1 MQTTRKRII
10 LMLLTIVLS
19 VSGSMVTYAQTS
31 TEALHN
37 AKEELAEKQSLVE
50 QKAQEKQNVNQEIAK
65 IQQEL
70 NALNSNISKNK
81 EEMAKTQQKID
92 ATNQLIEKKKQ
103 EIVVLEDKI
112 LARKGIMKQ
121 RAVSLQ
127 QNDNINVIVNLFF
140 ESDSISEFIQRASA
154 VSTIMDADKDILTSQ
169 KADLLQI
176 EEDKKE
182 IDRQEQILLGDQ
194 SELAKQ
200 QQTLD
205 QNRQKSQQTLTVM
218 QQKYSQI
225 LKQMELAEQEK
236 AGIQSQLN
244 AIQAKMKSEQEEAKA
259 AKPRPIAS
267 KAKPAP
273 APSSNNETTGAVK
286 GKEMYVTATAY
297 SPEESGNITAAG
309 YNIGKH
315 PNMKLIAVDPRVIP
329 LGKKVWVEGYG
340 VAIAGDT
347 GGAIKGH
354 KIDVLMPTTS
364 KCIQWGRKT
373 VKIIVLD

>member
-1 MQTTRKRII
+1 MQTTNKRII
-10 LMLLTIVLS
+10 LVLLTILLT

-37 AKEELAEKQSLVE
+37 AKQELEQKQRIVE
-50 QKAQEKQNVNQEIAK
+50 QKAQEKQTVNQEIEK
-65 IQQEL
+65 IQKEL
-70 NALNSNISKNK
+70 NALYTDITKNK

-92 ATNQLIEKKKQ
+92 ATNQLIEEKKQ

-127 QNDNINVIVNLFF
+127 QTDNINVIVNLFF
-140 ESDSISEFIQRASA
+140 ESDSISDFIQRASA
-154 VSTIMDADKDILTSQ
+154 VSTLMDADKDILVAQ
-169 KADLLQI
+169 KEDLLQI

-182 IDRQEQILLGDQ
+182 IDRQEQTLIEDQ
-194 SELAKQ
+194 KELANQ

-205 QNRQKSQQTLTVM
+205 QNMQKRQQTLTVM

-225 LKQMELAEQEK
+225 LKQMALAEQEK
-236 AGIQSQLN
+236 AGIESQMKD
-244 AIQAKMKSEQEEAKA
+244 IQAKIRSEQEEAKVRTVT
-259 AKPRPIAS
+259 KT
-267 KAKPAP
+267 KPAP
-273 APSSNNETTGAVK
+273 SLDNKTNVAVK

-297 SPEESGNITAAG
+297 SPEESGNITASG

-340 VAIAGDT
+340 VAVAGDT

-354 KIDVLMPTTS
+354 KIDVLMPTRS
-364 KCIQWGRKT
+364 KCLQWGRKT

>member
-1 MQTTRKRII
+1 
-10 LMLLTIVLS
+10 
-19 VSGSMVTYAQTS
+19 MVTYAQTN
-31 TEALHN
+31 TQALHN
-37 AKEELAEKQSLVE
+37 AKQELEQKQRIVE
-50 QKAQEKQNVNQEIAK
+50 QKAQEKQNVNQEIEK

-70 NALNSNISKNK
+70 NALYTDMTKNK
-81 EEMAKTQQKID
+81 EAMAKTQQKID

-121 RAVSLQ
+121 RAVALQ
-127 QNDNINVIVNLFF
+127 QNDNVNVMINLFF
-140 ESDSISEFIQRASA
+140 ESDSISDFIQRASA
-154 VSTIMDADKDILTSQ
+154 VSALMDADKDILGSQ
-169 KADLLQI
+169 EEDLQQI
-176 EEDKKE
+176 EDDKQE
-182 IDRQEQILLGDQ
+182 IDRQEQILVTDQ
-194 SELAKQ
+194 KELEGQ
-200 QQTLD
+200 QQALD
-205 QNRQKSQQTLTVM
+205 QNMQKRQQTLTVM

-225 LKQMELAEQEK
+225 LKQMELAEQDK
-236 AGIQSQLN
+236 AGIESQMN
-244 AIQAKMKSEQEEAKA
+244 EIQAKIKSEQEEAKA
-259 AKPRPIAS
+259 RTTVA

-273 APSSNNETTGAVK
+273 SSENETNTNAKVNAKANAAIK

-297 SPEESGNITAAG
+297 SPTESFHITAAG
-309 YNIGKH
+309 YNIRKH

-340 VAIAGDT
+340 IAIAGDT

-354 KIDVLMPTTS
+354 IIDVLLPTTA

>member
-10 LMLLTIVLS
+10 LVLLTIILS

-37 AKEELAEKQSLVE
+37 AKEELAEKQKIVE
-50 QKAQEKQNVNQEIAK
+50 QKAQEKQNVNQEIVK

-70 NALNSNISKNK
+70 NALYSDITKNK

-92 ATNQLIEKKKQ
+92 ATNELIEKKKQ

-127 QNDNINVIVNLFF
+127 QTDNINVIINLFF
-140 ESDSISEFIQRASA
+140 ESDSISDFIQRASA
-154 VSTIMDADKDILTSQ
+154 VSTLMDADKDILTSQ

-182 IDRQEQILLGDQ
+182 IDRQEQILLEDQ
-194 SELAKQ
+194 EDLAKQ
-200 QQTLD
+200 QQILD
-205 QNRQKSQQTLTVM
+205 QNSQKSQQTLTVM

-225 LKQMELAEQEK
+225 LKQMALAEQEK
-236 AGIQSQLN
+236 AGIESQLSD
-244 AIQAKMKSEQEEAKA
+244 IQAKIKNEQEEAKT
-259 AKPRPIAS
+259 RTTS

-273 APSSNNETTGAVK
+273 TSNKETTAAIK

-297 SPEESGNITAAG
+297 SPEESFHITAAG
-309 YNIGKH
+309 YNIRKH

-340 VAIAGDT
+340 IAVAGDT

-354 KIDVLMPTTS
+354 KIDVLLPTTS
-364 KCIQWGRKT
+364 QCIQWGRKT

>member
-10 LMLLTIVLS
+10 LMLLTIILS

-37 AKEELAEKQSLVE
+37 AKEELAEKQRLVE
-50 QKAQEKQNVNQEIAK
+50 QKAQEKQNVNQEIVK
-65 IQQEL
+65 IQQDL
-70 NALNSNISKNK
+70 NALYSDITKNK

-92 ATNQLIEKKKQ
+92 ATNELIEKKKQ

-127 QNDNINVIVNLFF
+127 QTDNINVIINLFF
-140 ESDSISEFIQRASA
+140 ESDSISDFIQRASA
-154 VSTIMDADKDILTSQ
+154 VSTLMDADKDILTSQ

-182 IDRQEQILLGDQ
+182 IDRQEQILLEDQ
-194 SELAKQ
+194 EELAKQ
-200 QQTLD
+200 QQILD
-205 QNRQKSQQTLTVM
+205 QNSQKSQQTLTVM

-225 LKQMELAEQEK
+225 LKQMALAEQEK
-236 AGIQSQLN
+236 AGIESQLKD
-244 AIQAKMKSEQEEAKA
+244 IQAKIKSDQEEAKTRT
-259 AKPRPIAS
+259 KTRTTAS

-273 APSSNNETTGAVK
+273 TSNKETTAAIK

-297 SPEESGNITAAG
+297 SPEESFHITAAG
-309 YNIGKH
+309 YNIRKH

-340 VAIAGDT
+340 IAVAGDT

-354 KIDVLMPTTS
+354 KIDVLLPTTS
-364 KCIQWGRKT
+364 QCIQWGRKT

>member
-1 MQTTRKRII
+1 MQTTKKRII
-10 LMLLTIVLS
+10 LVLLTMILT

-37 AKEELAEKQSLVE
+37 AKQQLEQKQRVVE
-50 QKAQEKQNVNQEIAK
+50 QKAQEKQTVNQEIGK

-70 NALNSNISKNK
+70 NDLYNDITKNK
-81 EEMAKTQQKID
+81 EAMAQTQQKID

-103 EIVVLEDKI
+103 DIVVLEDKI

-127 QNDNINVIVNLFF
+127 QTDNIDVIINLFF
-140 ESDSISEFIQRASA
+140 DSDSITDFIQRASA
-154 VSTIMDADKDILTSQ
+154 VSALMDADKDILGSQ
-169 KADLLQI
+169 KKDLLQI

-182 IDRQEQILLGDQ
+182 IDRQEQILLEDQ
-194 SELAKQ
+194 KALANQ

-205 QNRQKSQQTLTVM
+205 QNMQKRQQALTVM

-225 LKQMELAEQEK
+225 LKQMALAEQEK
-236 AGIQSQLN
+236 AGIESQMKD
-244 AIQAKMKSEQEEAKA
+244 IQAKIKQEQDAAKA
-259 AKPRPIAS
+259 RTVS
-267 KAKPAP
+267 KTKPA
-273 APSSNNETTGAVK
+273 ATEENETNVAIN

-340 VAIAGDT
+340 VAVAGDT

-354 KIDVLMPTTS
+354 KIDVLMPTRS
-364 KCIQWGRKT
+364 KCLQFGRKT